1 MWVCVCVCKCVCV
14 WPTSSTHCE
23 CVCVY
28 ILCVCV
34 CACMCVCACECMH
47 VCVCACMCVCVC
59 VCVCVC
65 LCSTEPC
72 RPGTYNTCMRHDPVL
87 FFSGLRGV
95 HIPPSPDCSHWVR
108 RGPLSSGGEFV
119 SHCCAGRLS
128 QAFVIKPVFLK
139 YGTKDLSSQ
148 NIYPFTVHV

>member
-1 MWVCVCVCKCVCV
+1 MCASVYVCVCV

-34 CACMCVCACECMH
+34 HACVCVHVSACMCVCACVCMH
-47 VCVCACMCVCVC
+47 VC